1 MDGTVVAGNVSEGPE
16 KDPSTPEVHPL
27 WMTAGAAV
35 FGVFLGGLAVFVGL
49 RDAVVVHPAH
59 SVEAGT
65 CPECGQSSESEARV
79 AAIARTRDTVVTLE
93 SQATIGAGVIV
104 DDKGTLLTNFHVVA
118 QPSRYGNR
126 PGQVLARFANGRILP
141 AKLLWADEQQDLALL
156 RLQPSE
162 PETFVFAPSGA
173 STPLRVGEGVF
184 AIGTPLGLENSIA
197 AGIVSAVDRGDH
209 TLPLIQLDAA
219 INLGNSGGPLFNL
232 RGELVG
238 ITTAR
243 AERGEGIAFA
253 IPFDHINT
261 VLQAVV
267 QGQIRS
273 AGEIGVMMSDDPLPE
288 AVTGLG
294 YVNGV
299 KVSKVIPGLPA
310 ERAGLRVGDIVV
322 EIAGRRYDSF
332 GTGAAGNQKLL
343 LELVSVVRSLIP
355 GQELQLAVVR
365 DGKRIAVTI
374 EVGAAAA
381 DRQIPGDTL
390 DLLGLKVEKNQQ
402 SGHWHVVEFHAA
414 TSPFVR
420 EFKGARVKAID
431 GKLVDTDTSF
441 QGALRK
447 LRSQGKRGVAVTLE
461 RADGIEANVP
471 MFSRGADPIMMRPSG
486 RP

>member
-1 MDGTVVAGNVSEGPE
+1 MTESPKPD
-16 KDPSTPEVHPL
+16 TPRGDTHPL
-27 WMTAGAAV
+27 WLSAGAAV

-49 RDAVVVHPAH
+49 RDAVNPAN
-59 SVEAGT
+59 SNVAARGICT
-65 CPECGQSSESEARV
+65 ECGHVNESEARI
-79 AAIARTRDTVVTLE
+79 AAIERTRDTVVTLE

-104 DDKGTLLTNFHVVA
+104 DDKGTLLTNYHVVA
-118 QPSRYGNR
+118 QPSRFGNR

-156 RLQPSE
+156 RLQPTE
-162 PETFVFAPSGA
+162 PETFSFAPSGA
-173 STPLRVGEGVF
+173 SRALRVGEGVF

-197 AGIVSAVDRGDH
+197 AGIVSGIDRGDH

-273 AGEIGVMMSDDPLPE
+273 AGEIGVMMSDEELPE
-288 AVTGLG
+288 AVFDLG
-294 YVNGV
+294 FVNGV
-299 KVSKVIPGLPA
+299 KVTKVIKNLPA
-310 ERAGLRVGDIVV
+310 QRAGLQVGDIVV
-322 EIAGRRYDSF
+322 EIGGRRYDSF
-332 GTGAAGNQKLL
+332 GNGRAGNQKVL

-355 GQELQLAVVR
+355 GQELQLTVVR
-365 DGKRIAVTI
+365 GDELVPLKI
-374 EVGAAAA
+374 EVGAAPA
-381 DRQIPGDTL
+381 DRQIPGDTR
-390 DLLGLKVEKNQQ
+390 DLLGLKVEKNHK
-402 SGHWHVVEFHAA
+402 SGHWHVVEFHVA
-414 TSPFVR
+414 TSPVVR
-420 EFKGARVKAID
+420 EFKGARIKAID
-431 GKLVDTDTSF
+431 GRRVETDQAF
-441 QGALRK
+441 QAALRK
-447 LRSQGKRGVAVTLE
+447 LRSQGKRGVVVTLE

-471 MFSRGADPIMMRPSG
+471 LFSRGSEPIMMQPPR
-486 RP
+486 